1 MVKIEH
7 HLKKKFYNF
16 YVIPLELGSFI
27 VIFVASGEAT
37 NAPMFGRL
45 WSNIRVS
52 GIAEKEI

>member
-1 MVKIEH
+1 MGS
-7 HLKKKFYNF
+7 FYFIF
-16 YVIPLELGSFI
+16 YVLPLELESFI

-52 GIAEKEI
+52 GIAELEI

>member
-1 MVKIEH
+1 MGSCCFI
-7 HLKKKFYNF
+7 F
-16 YVIPLELGSFI
+16 YVLPLELESFI